1 MTDDRTK
8 MFHLSSAQIDRR
20 KLLKTFG
27 WTVYAVVGGNIFPEA
42 VRAFAGSASKGMPAG
57 ATVFPVTTIN
67 HLSCAVADYAKSRD
81 FYVDLFDMRLV
92 WDNGKGCALEF
103 GSMTSP
109 NGIYIRSV
117 SKPDEKPT
125 VNHIAYGLK
134 NFMSYKSDMKAEL
147 DRRQLTNIRPD
158 SEVGWICNDPKGY
171 MLNVVPEK
179 DKAMFPGA
187 ASPCDVAASKKCTDA
202 AAEGLKN
209 LEAPPKPGGKGFKA
223 NYYSYV
229 TLNVPKDAIESEME
243 FYRDMFGMKVI
254 YHQSN
259 ENPEAF
265 LRFGQNTLFLRP
277 TEGSNEKP
285 YCNHF
290 GFVVENFNREK
301 VKAELERRGL
311 SPKAESKL
319 AWTVSDPDGFQISIA
334 AAGLP
339 EHLAKDCRGES
350 SSCPAGA

>member
-1 MTDDRTK
+1 MTHNRIEK
-8 MFHLSSAQIDRR
+8 FGLENLQVERR
-20 KLLKTFG
+20 KLLQALG
-27 WTVYAVVGGNIFPEA
+27 WTASAFAVGNVFPGA
-42 VRAFAGSASKGMPAG
+42 ARAFSGAAAEAMPAG
-57 ATVFPVTTIN
+57 TRVFPVTTIN
-67 HLSCAVADYAKSRD
+67 HLSCAVADYARSRD
-81 FYVDLFDMRLV
+81 FYIDLFDMRLV

-109 NGIYIRSV
+109 NGMYIRKMGKSE
-117 SKPDEKPT
+117 DKPT
-125 VNHIAYGLK
+125 VNHIAYGIK

-147 DRRQLTNIRPD
+147 ERRQLTNIRPD

-187 ASPCDVAASKKCTDA
+187 ADPCDVAASTKCTDA

-209 LEAPPKPGGKGFKA
+209 LEAPPKPSGKGFKA
-223 NYYSYV
+223 EYYSYV
-229 TLNVPKDAIESEME
+229 TLNVPADAVESEME

-254 YHQSN
+254 YQQAN
-259 ENPEAF
+259 DNPEAF

-277 TEGSNEKP
+277 TQAPGEKP
-285 YCNHF
+285 YCTHF
-290 GFVVENFNREK
+290 GFVVENFSREK

-311 SPKAESKL
+311 DPKADSKL
-319 AWTVSDPDGFQISIA
+319 AWTVSDPDGFQISVA

-339 EHLAKDCRGES
+339 EHLAKACHGES
-350 SSCPAGA
+350 ATCPAGA